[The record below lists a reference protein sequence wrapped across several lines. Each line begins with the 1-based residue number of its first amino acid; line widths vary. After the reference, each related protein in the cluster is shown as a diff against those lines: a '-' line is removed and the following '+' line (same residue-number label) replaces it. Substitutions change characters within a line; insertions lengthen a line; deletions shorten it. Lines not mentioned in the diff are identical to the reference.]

1 MAIKYLS
8 GIDLN
13 GNSLS
18 NAPVQ
23 NLATE
28 PAVATFDEGQM
39 YFNTTNNNLYV
50 LADGAFVDLTSQ
62 GDITAVALKATGNT
76 GVQLE
81 IASAGGP
88 IPTFEI
94 LTGAV
99 ADGQNYL
106 VDSQAVFNAI
116 SSSGG
121 GTVTSVDGSGG
132 TTGLTL
138 TGGAITS
145 SGTLTLGGTLIP
157 ASGGTGQTAY
167 VVGDILYAS
176 STTAL
181 SKLGIGSAG
190 QVLKVTSGVPAWAA
204 DANAG
209 GTVTSIAFGD
219 GLTGGTITGS
229 GSVALNVSGA
239 DNYILQGNNDS
250 GTTLEDGFKIP
261 YSDTSNVVQFG
272 NVSDLPFTAN
282 AGTVTSVATG
292 NANTITIG
300 GSAAAPTVAANT
312 AAIAASGTNL
322 ATADQINTFV
332 TDFNYSTTVG
342 TVTSVSGGDG
352 IIITGTA
359 AVTPVVRLDYDGADN
374 YIENRG
380 AQAADAED
388 FIAFSVP
395 DTGTPAN
402 TTVKKSALKN
412 VPMAALTAVKTYV
425 DAAVAGSTSFQGGYN
440 AGTNIPGLIPGL
452 MSVTGSVDLD
462 ATVTV
467 TGTSTLFTTE
477 FVVGDSIVA
486 GGETRIVSA
495 IASDTSLTVSVDF
508 TVTAT
513 DSSPERI
520 PAVITIEKGQQWV
533 VTADGVFFTEQLRV
547 GDLLIANVDAPTALA
562 SWTTVQSN
570 VDLATATV
578 AGIASFSADN
588 FLVSAAG
595 AVTIKDNGVI
605 LGTETTGAYVE
616 TLATGTGLDNTTGTG
631 EGSTPT
637 VSLDF
642 DELDPDI
649 GDMFITLVD
658 GEAVPKK
665 STANQAATILNAEST
680 FAVTVT
686 ATGVVTHSLGTKDV
700 IVQLYDIVTFDT
712 VYADIDRTSNST
724 ITVTFAAT
732 PTNSIRVLVQKIG

>member
-62 GDITAVALKATGNT
+62 GDITAVALKASGNT
-76 GVQLE
+76 GSQLA
-81 IASAGGP
+81 IASASGP

-138 TGGAITS
+138 TGGAITA

-157 ASGGTGQTAY
+157 ANGGTGQTAY
-167 VVGDILYAS
+167 TVGDILYAS

-282 AGTVTSVATG
+282 VGTVTSVATG

-332 TDFNYSTTVG
+332 TDFGYTTNVG
-342 TVTSVSGGDG
+342 TVTSVSAGDG
-352 IIITGTA
+352 IRITGTA
-359 AVTPVVRLDYDGADN
+359 AVTPTVGLLYTSAAN
-374 YIENRG
+374 YIEVNG

-388 FIAFSVP
+388 FIPMA
-395 DTGTPAN
+395 DATNA
-402 TTVKKSALKN
+402 VKKTALKD
-412 VPMAALTAVKTYV
+412 VPMAALAAVKTYV
-425 DAAVAGSTSFQGGYN
+425 DSAVAGSTSFQGGYN

-467 TGTSTLFTTE
+467 AGTGTLFTTE

-562 SWTTVQSN
+562 SWTTVQGN

-605 LGTETTGAYVE
+605 LGTETTGNYVAAI
-616 TLATGTGLDNTTGTG
+616 TTAGDGLTGAVAAEGL
-631 EGSTPT
+631 
-637 VSLDF
+637 SL
-642 DELDPDI
+642 I
-649 GDMFITLVD
+649 HI
-658 GEAVPKK
+658 
-665 STANQAATILNAEST
+665 
-680 FAVTVT
+680 
-686 ATGVVTHSLGTKDV
+686 
-700 IVQLYDIVTFDT
+700 
-712 VYADIDRTSNST
+712 
-724 ITVTFAAT
+724 
-732 PTNSIRVLVQKIG
+732 

>member
-13 GNSLS
+13 QNQLS
-18 NAPVQ
+18 GARIE

-28 PAVATFDEGQM
+28 PGVATFGEGQM
-39 YFNTTNNNLYV
+39 YFNTTNNNLFV
-50 LADGAFVDLTSQ
+50 LANGAFVDLTSQ

-81 IASAGGP
+81 IASASGP

-121 GTVTSVDGSGG
+121 GTVTSIDGSGG

-138 TGGAITS
+138 TGGAITA

-157 ASGGTGQTAY
+157 ANGGTGQTAY

-190 QVLKVTSGVPAWAA
+190 QVLKVTAGVPAWAA

-239 DNYILQGNNDS
+239 DNYILQGNDDS

-261 YSDTSNVVQFG
+261 YSDASNVVQFG

-332 TDFNYSTTVG
+332 TDFDYGSVKSVTAGTGMTQTGVSTVNPTLNVI
-342 TVTSVSGGDG
+342 GGDG
-352 IIITGTA
+352 ITA
-359 AVTPVVRLDYDGADN
+359 AANEITVDSTVVRTAGAQTIAGVKTFSDQVTIPTTPVASTD
-374 YIENRG
+374 
-380 AQAADAED
+380 AA
-388 FIAFSVP
+388 S
-395 DTGTPAN
+395 
-402 TTVKKSALKN
+402 KN
-412 VPMAALTAVKTYV
+412 YV
-425 DAAVAGSTSFQGGYN
+425 DSSNVGQLVFQGGY
-440 AGTNIPGLIPGL
+440 
-452 MSVTGSVDLD
+452 D
-462 ATVTV
+462 ATASAPTGAGVLQGFTYVVTV
-467 TGTSTLFTTE
+467 
-477 FVVGDSIVA
+477 A
-486 GGETRIVSA
+486 GS
-495 IASDTSLTVSVDF
+495 
-508 TVTAT
+508 
-513 DSSPERI
+513 
-520 PAVITIEKGQQWV
+520 
-533 VTADGVFFTEQLRV
+533 FFTEVVEV
-547 GDLLIANVDAPTALA
+547 GDFLIAQQDAPTALA
-562 SWTTVQSN
+562 NWVTVQNN
-570 VDLATATV
+570 V
-578 AGIASFSADN
+578 G
-588 FLVSAAG
+588 
-595 AVTIKDNGVI
+595 
-605 LGTETTGAYVE
+605 
-616 TLATGTGLDNTTGTG
+616 LATGTTVGIGNVEVNSSVATAGMAVAYSSGTASIGWSIKNLSVISNAIVDADRMAILDMTGFEQKAIELSTLKTYFQAGLSQGFAGTSASGTTHTFNHNLNTYDL
-631 EGSTPT
+631 
-637 VSLDF
+637 SLIHIDAA
-642 DELDPDI
+642 DE
-649 GDMFITLVD
+649 
-658 GEAVPKK
+658 
-665 STANQAATILNAEST
+665 
-680 FAVTVT
+680 
-686 ATGVVTHSLGTKDV
+686 
-700 IVQLYDIVTFDT
+700 
-712 VYADIDRTSNST
+712 
-724 ITVTFAAT
+724 
-732 PTNSIRVLVQKIG
+732 